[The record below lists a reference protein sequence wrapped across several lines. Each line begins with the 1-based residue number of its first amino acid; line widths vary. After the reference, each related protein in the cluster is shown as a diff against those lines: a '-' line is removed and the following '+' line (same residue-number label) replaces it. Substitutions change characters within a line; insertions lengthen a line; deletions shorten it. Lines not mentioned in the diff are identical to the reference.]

1 MWDLMRDMV
10 SIAWDTIFEDGIRYV
25 VFSLAAWGIVC
36 VALKGVLAGRKIR
49 PDSPKPRQMM
59 IEFLVSLR
67 SIFVYS
73 LIGIAIEYMARAGF
87 YPLSAL
93 SAGWGPVWFV
103 ISLLLM
109 IVGHDA
115 YFYWVH
121 RLIHHPKRF
130 RKYHL
135 RHHLSHNPS
144 PFTAY
149 SFNLREAALMGLFAA
164 VWPLIVPTPW
174 AVIPVWL
181 LHQLVRN
188 TIGHSGYELMP
199 AGREGRPLF
208 DWVTSVTHHDLH
220 HAYSKYNFGLYFT
233 WWDRW
238 MGTEHP
244 EYHARFARA
253 IRRELLPQRPPVLQP
268 SDGPLQG
275 ANKAS
280 AGRENLVS

>member
-1 MWDLMRDMV
+1 MLDSLRDGANV
-10 SIAWDTIFEDGIRYV
+10 AWDTIFEDGTRYV
-25 VFSLAAWGIVC
+25 VFSVAAWAIVC
-36 VALKGVLAGRKIR
+36 VALKKVLAGRKIR
-49 PDSPKPRQMM
+49 PDSPKPRQMVT
-59 IEFLVSLR
+59 EFLISIR

-73 LIGIAIEYMARAGF
+73 LIGIAIEYMARAGL

-93 SAGWGPVWFV
+93 SAGWGPAWFA

-130 RKYHL
+130 RKYHF

-144 PFTAY
+144 PFSAY
-149 SFNLREAALMGLFAA
+149 SFDLREAALMGLFAA
-164 VWPLIVPTPW
+164 IWPLFVPTPW
-174 AVIPVWL
+174 VVIPVWL

-188 TIGHSGYELMP
+188 TIGHCGYELMP
-199 AGREGRPLF
+199 AGRDGRPLF
-208 DWVTSVTHHDLH
+208 DWLTTVTHHDLH
-220 HAYSKYNFGLYFT
+220 HAYSRHNFGLYFT

-244 EYHARFARA
+244 EYHTRFARA
-253 IRRELLPQRPPVLQP
+253 VRRELLPQGAPVP
-268 SDGPLQG
+268 T
-275 ANKAS
+275 
-280 AGRENLVS
+280 E